1 MSPQSPPDLESEF
14 ASLLTDGTL
23 AIPVAAIQV
32 LLGVIERS
40 SSATMHGLDEE
51 LRLARDKLLAFCETQ
66 PACLRGRT
74 VISVSSGSELFLR
87 HVTRTFLEFEDFD
100 ECKRMPGGSSFAP
113 VRGEPRAHRR
123 ARPRLRARRRRR
135 PRPRPEPRRDRA
147 LAKAAETKHFS
158 VFVTEGRPDGAGV
171 DYASDLAALGVPTT
185 MILDTA
191 VAYYMEN
198 VDVVLVGA
206 EGVMENGGVINKAHG
221 RDLRQAARKP
231 VYVAAESYK
240 FARLYPLNQRD
251 LPVARATRCPPSP
264 RATSS
269 YKSPACDYTPPQFIT
284 LLFTDLG
291 ILTPAA
297 VSDELI
303 RLYQWVRRCGRSSAF
318 RRPAGPRRPADDVYD
333 EHLSVAVTAVDRN
346 ARCPARPA

>member
-100 ECKRMPGGSSFAP
+100 ECKRMLGARGSSFA
-113 VRGEPRAHRR
+113 RQSEASR
-123 ARPRLRARRRRR
+123 ARIAELGHAFV
-135 PRPRPEPRRDRA
+135 RDGAAVLVHGRSRVA
-147 LAKAAETKHFS
+147 TALLAKAAETKHFS

-206 EGVMENGGVINKAHG
+206 EGVMENGGVINKVGTLTVATC
-221 RDLRQAARKP
+221 AKAMRKP

-251 LPVARATRCPPSP
+251 LPESHAHTVALPLPESAHGDVV
-264 RATSS
+264 A
-269 YKSPACDYTPPQFIT
+269 KSPACDYTPPQFIT

-303 RLYQWVRRCGRSSAF
+303 RLYQ
-318 RRPAGPRRPADDVYD
+318 
-333 EHLSVAVTAVDRN
+333 
-346 ARCPARPA
+346 

>member
-23 AIPVAAIQV
+23 AIPVAAI
-32 LLGVIERS
+32 
-40 SSATMHGLDEE
+40 
-51 LRLARDKLLAFCETQ
+51 Q

-100 ECKRMPGGSSFAP
+100 ECKRMLGARGSSFA
-113 VRGEPRAHRR
+113 RQSEASR
-123 ARPRLRARRRRR
+123 ARIAELGHAF
-135 PRPRPEPRRDRA
+135 
-147 LAKAAETKHFS
+147 AAETKHFS

-206 EGVMENGGVINKAHG
+206 EGVMENGGVINKVGTLTVATC
-221 RDLRQAARKP
+221 AKAMRKP

-251 LPVARATRCPPSP
+251 LPESHAHTVALPLPQSAH
-264 RATSS
+264 ADVVA
-269 YKSPACDYTPPQFIT
+269 KSPACDYTPPQFIT

-303 RLYQWVRRCGRSSAF
+303 RLY
-318 RRPAGPRRPADDVYD
+318 P
-333 EHLSVAVTAVDRN
+333 
-346 ARCPARPA
+346 